1 MKKLY
6 MIALLAILFAN
17 SLMAQKG
24 PEKLYYTVPTVPE
37 SIKFGGETIDLK
49 RADRYE
55 RMDREMIAF
64 SYAHS
69 VTLLMIKR
77 STRIFPQ
84 VEPILKEC
92 GVPDDL
98 KYLMVIESNLDPE
111 ALSAAGAAGL
121 WQFLTA
127 TGRQYGL
134 EVNDNIDE
142 RYNIEKATRSACKYL
157 LDSYEKYGNWM
168 TVAASYN
175 AGMAGITGK
184 LNDQKADNAMDLWL
198 VEETSRYMFRILTA
212 KLFLENPEK
221 YGFWLEKDDYYPYIA
236 PKKTVTVT
244 DTINDLA
251 TWAKEQGTD
260 YFQLHLANPWL
271 RETSLQD
278 KSHKVYNVAIP
289 R

>member
-98 KYLMVIESNLDPE
+98 KYLMVNEIKHRKYTRFFRFIRGYEEISLNL
-111 ALSAAGAAGL
+111 
-121 WQFLTA
+121 
-127 TGRQYGL
+127 
-134 EVNDNIDE
+134 
-142 RYNIEKATRSACKYL
+142 L
-157 LDSYEKYGNWM
+157 LRD
-168 TVAASYN
+168 
-175 AGMAGITGK
+175 
-184 LNDQKADNAMDLWL
+184 
-198 VEETSRYMFRILTA
+198 F
-212 KLFLENPEK
+212 
-221 YGFWLEKDDYYPYIA
+221 
-236 PKKTVTVT
+236 
-244 DTINDLA
+244 
-251 TWAKEQGTD
+251 
-260 YFQLHLANPWL
+260 
-271 RETSLQD
+271 
-278 KSHKVYNVAIP
+278 
-289 R
+289 